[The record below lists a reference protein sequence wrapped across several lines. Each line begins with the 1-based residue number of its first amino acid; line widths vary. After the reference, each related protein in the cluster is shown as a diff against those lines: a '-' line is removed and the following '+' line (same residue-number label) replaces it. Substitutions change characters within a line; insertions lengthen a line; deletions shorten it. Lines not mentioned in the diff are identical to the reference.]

1 MLLMDP
7 LPLALLPPGL
17 LLRPACLPAC
27 LQSGCRQ
34 STRAGGRPSCATT
47 AGRPGRRHSTLFTT
61 AAVAAAPTTPAS
73 SEPRP
78 LSHLLS
84 VHVGF
89 LAFSLIPC
97 TCCSTLPRPTSGGG
111 CGGRRALAGPAT
123 AHRSTGLHCKTA
135 FVASCGGRIAPPTA
149 CKGPFL
155 GRGAVPGCPLRRRR
169 NRRKRSCLGPRA
181 PQFSL
186 CLRALSVLD
195 SRAGLEAPA
204 ATRWQSSIRGFAST
218 PLSLSGQGG
227 PAVRLRGAGWP
238 CRLAGRSKWPG
249 SSASCA
255 GKPRGGADPR
265 RWRSAAGFELRRG
278 LQTPPCR
285 CPASGA
291 PGMAR

>member
-1 MLLMDP
+1 MLRRLHSHCERRDN
-7 LPLALLPPGL
+7 LGDHAADGFSPLALLPPRL
-17 LLRPACLPAC
+17 LLRPAC

-61 AAVAAAPTTPAS
+61 AAGAAAPTTPAS

-123 AHRSTGLHCKTA
+123 APRSTGLHCKTA
-135 FVASCGGRIAPPTA
+135 FVASCGGTIAPPTA

-195 SRAGLEAPA
+195 SQPSRA
-204 ATRWQSSIRGFAST
+204 
-218 PLSLSGQGG
+218 
-227 PAVRLRGAGWP
+227 RGAGGYSLAKLDQRLRKHPSLAVWP
-238 CRLAGRSKWPG
+238 RWACCATARCRLAVQARR
-249 SSASCA
+249 AFEMA
-255 GKPRGGADPR
+255 G
-265 RWRSAAGFELRRG
+265 E
-278 LQTPPCR
+278 
-285 CPASGA
+285 
-291 PGMAR
+291 

>member
-1 MLLMDP
+1 MDP

-61 AAVAAAPTTPAS
+61 AAGAAAPTTPAS

-123 AHRSTGLHCKTA
+123 APRSTGLHCKTA

-195 SRAGLEAPA
+195 SQPSRA
-204 ATRWQSSIRGFAST
+204 
-218 PLSLSGQGG
+218 
-227 PAVRLRGAGWP
+227 RGAGGYSLAKLDQRLRKHPSLAVWP
-238 CRLAGRSKWPG
+238 RWACCATARCRLAVQARR
-249 SSASCA
+249 AFEMA
-255 GKPRGGADPR
+255 G
-265 RWRSAAGFELRRG
+265 E
-278 LQTPPCR
+278 
-285 CPASGA
+285 
-291 PGMAR
+291 